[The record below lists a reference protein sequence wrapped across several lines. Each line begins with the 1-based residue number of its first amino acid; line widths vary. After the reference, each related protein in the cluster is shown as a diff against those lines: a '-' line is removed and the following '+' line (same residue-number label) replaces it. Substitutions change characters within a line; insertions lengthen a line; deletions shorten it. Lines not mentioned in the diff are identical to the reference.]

1 VLEDGGRTW
10 RITLRE
16 GLRFHDGTPVLARDC
31 VASLRRWR
39 PKSLRFETEQ
49 QRIGA
54 WLADLRRL
62 LPAEPELAL
71 ELARAQRLVKGYGDT
86 HARGWRHFEMIVQQ
100 LPAMAGQA
108 GAAVRLQ
115 TLVSAAL
122 ADDSGQALRSALKA
136 H

>member
-1 VLEDGGRTW
+1 
-10 RITLRE
+10 
-16 GLRFHDGTPVLARDC
+16 
-31 VASLRRWR
+31 
-39 PKSLRFETEQ
+39 
-49 QRIGA
+49 
-54 WLADLRRL
+54 
-62 LPAEPELAL
+62 
-71 ELARAQRLVKGYGDT
+71 
-86 HARGWRHFEMIVQQ
+86 MIVQQ